1 MFLVRYLTLFT
12 LFLLIPLN
20 TQAAD
25 KDKKVEAAP
34 TPITEW
40 IDAENALLDS
50 LPRQNQKV
58 FFILRN
64 KHSVIRSINIVQ
76 RDVKN
81 AVTACG
87 KENPDL
93 KKPMRARFKDWEGA
107 VQPILKEAEKFLK
120 TELKE
125 QEAFH
130 VGDYKHVIKL
140 NDKAYKFSES
150 KIQKSPVTTAEA
162 CQSLLESMDET
173 EDQLVTLLQEIL
185 LPEEVVR
192 ERLEQAKKAEERAKE
207 KNSSK
212 K

>member
-1 MFLVRYLTLFT
+1 MTLIRLLSVLVLVCAL
-12 LFLLIPLN
+12 PLSA
-20 TQAAD
+20 QAAD
-25 KDKKVEAAP
+25 EKKKDEKKS

-50 LPRQNQKV
+50 LPQQNQKV

-64 KHSVIRSINIVQ
+64 KHSVIRSVNIVR

-87 KENPDL
+87 KENSDL
-93 KKPMRARFKDWEGA
+93 KKPMRNRFKDWENA
-107 VQPILKEAEKFLK
+107 VLPILKEAEKFLK

-140 NDKAYKFSES
+140 NDKAYDFSES
-150 KIQKSPVTTAEA
+150 QVQKTPVTTEEA
-162 CQSLLESMDET
+162 CQSLLDSMDNT
-173 EDQLVTLLQEIL
+173 EDKLVTLLQEIL

-192 ERLEQAKKAEERAKE
+192 ERLEQVEKAKE
-207 KNSSK
+207 KSK
-212 K
+212 AKK